1 MRIFNSRSMRLF
13 RPFFFATG
21 CRCACTAVHECPVQ
35 NKVRTADGLCCDMQR
50 VSDATAE
57 SKILMA
63 MPNAI
68 TGEGKKLVFDLL
80 SAA

>member
-1 MRIFNSRSMRLF
+1 M
-13 RPFFFATG
+13 
-21 CRCACTAVHECPVQ
+21 
-35 NKVRTADGLCCDMQR
+35 RTADGLCCDMQR

-63 MPNAI
+63 MTNAI

>member
-1 MRIFNSRSMRLF
+1 MYCRHKIKRKRLTVGVVICKEF
-13 RPFFFATG
+13 
-21 CRCACTAVHECPVQ
+21 
-35 NKVRTADGLCCDMQR
+35 
-50 VSDATAE
+50 SDAIAE

-63 MPNAI
+63 MTNAI